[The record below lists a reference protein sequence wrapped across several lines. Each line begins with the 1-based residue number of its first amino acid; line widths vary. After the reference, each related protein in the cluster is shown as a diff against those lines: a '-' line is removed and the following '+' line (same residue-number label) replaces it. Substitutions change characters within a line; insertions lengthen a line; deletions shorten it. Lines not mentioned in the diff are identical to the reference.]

1 MKLAISVC
9 RPMEGMS
16 ASACNGAMA
25 CLVNQSGHT
34 NIHQS
39 VPLALGYQV
48 GNMSNVHMAGG
59 LLTAVYSSE
68 MSSCENHKR
77 LVKVHFLCPSG
88 IQVRQCFVSSVPKLS
103 LQEWR
108 RRWEDRTWEQGY
120 CFMWMFIQEAPSLVF
135 SGKTRGGGG
144 TPFCVVGS
152 SRVSS
157 YSTCS

>member
-1 MKLAISVC
+1 MKLVVSVC

-48 GNMSNVHMAGG
+48 GNMSNVHIEGG
-59 LLTAVYSSE
+59 LLTVVYSSKI
-68 MSSCENHKR
+68 SSCENQKP

-88 IQVRQCFVSSVPKLS
+88 IQVRQCFVS
-103 LQEWR
+103 
-108 RRWEDRTWEQGY
+108 
-120 CFMWMFIQEAPSLVF
+120 
-135 SGKTRGGGG
+135 
-144 TPFCVVGS
+144 
-152 SRVSS
+152 
-157 YSTCS
+157 